1 MNKKSFQLG
10 ICFSVMVALTAPGCQ
25 STGRS
30 RVTATAPEP
39 AADTLDEDLTAGQVA
54 DIQTSLARTME
65 QRGDL
70 KAARAAYGRVLER
83 DPANSTAA
91 WRMAV
96 VTDRQGHFDK
106 SEPLYQRALKAEPK
120 NAAVLCDYGY
130 SLYLQRRWS
139 ESEQALKQAAELA
152 PDDARIQNNLG
163 LLYANTERSREAVL
177 AFQRAGCT
185 AEQTRTNIAV
195 AAAMNGRTQEARWM
209 FERVL
214 EDNPES
220 PTANRGLQALAAVT
234 ETDAGVRQVGYESET
249 SESGRD

>member
-1 MNKKSFQLG
+1 MKRASHQ
-10 ICFSVMVALTAPGCQ
+10 ICLHLFMVVVSVGLGCQ

-30 RVTATAPEP
+30 RVATTAPQP
-39 AADTLDEDLTAGQVA
+39 AMETVDEDLTDGQVA

-83 DPANSTAA
+83 DPSNAVAA

-106 SEPLYQRALKAEPK
+106 SEALYRQALKAEPK
-120 NAAVLCDYGY
+120 NAAVLCDFGY

-139 ESEQALKQAAELA
+139 ESETVLKQAAGIA
-152 PDDARIQNNLG
+152 PDDSRIQNNLG
-163 LLYANTERSREAVL
+163 LLYANTERSRDAVL
-177 AFQRAGCT
+177 AFQRAGCSP
-185 AEQTRTNIAV
+185 EQTRTNLAV
-195 AAAMNGRTQEARWM
+195 AAAMSGRTDEARWM

-220 PTANRGLQALAAVT
+220 PTANRGLQALAAVA
-234 ETDAGVRQVGYESET
+234 DQDSGIQRVGYESDEVQ
-249 SESGRD
+249 SGR

>member
-1 MNKKSFQLG
+1 MKNVSFQ
-10 ICFSVMVALTAPGCQ
+10 ICLSLSVIAAITGLGCQ

-30 RVTATAPEP
+30 RITAASPEP
-39 AADTLDEDLTAGQVA
+39 VMDAMDEDLTDGQVA

-65 QRGDL
+65 KRGDL

-83 DPANSTAA
+83 DPANVVAA

-106 SEPLYQRALKAEPK
+106 SEPLYRQALKAEPK

-139 ESEQALKQAAELA
+139 ESEQVLKQAAEIA
-152 PDDARIQNNLG
+152 PDEARIQNNLG
-163 LLYANTERSREAVL
+163 LLYANTERSRDAVL
-177 AFQRAGCT
+177 AFQRAGCSP
-185 AEQTRTNIAV
+185 EQTRTNLAV
-195 AAAMNGRTQEARWM
+195 AAAMSGRTQEARWM

-214 EDNPES
+214 EENPES
-220 PTANRGLQALAAVT
+220 PTASRGLQALAAVA
-234 ETDAGVRQVGYESET
+234 EHDAGVQQVGYESED
-249 SESGRD
+249 SQSDRN

>member
-1 MNKKSFQLG
+1 MKRASFQ
-10 ICFSVMVALTAPGCQ
+10 ICLNVIMAVVSVGLGCQ

-30 RVTATAPEP
+30 RVVTTSPDPVTEAV
-39 AADTLDEDLTAGQVA
+39 DEDLTDGQVA

-83 DPANSTAA
+83 DPANAVAA

-106 SEPLYQRALKAEPK
+106 SESLYRQALKAEPK
-120 NAAVLCDYGY
+120 NAAVLCDFGY

-139 ESEQALKQAAELA
+139 ESETVLKQAAGIA

-177 AFQRAGCT
+177 AFQRAGCSP
-185 AEQTRTNIAV
+185 EQTRTNLAV
-195 AAAMNGRTQEARWM
+195 AAAMSGRTEEARWM

-220 PTANRGLQALAAVT
+220 ATASRGLQALASVDEHDT
-234 ETDAGVRQVGYESET
+234 GIRQVGYESE
-249 SESGRD
+249 SVEPGK